1 MRQATAGEKPARC
14 NWRKPMQQRRPSVTK
29 NKQINNFKTEFNQ
42 EGNLGG
48 VMLVKGEREE
58 KKERVQER
66 NTWKQANK

>member
-1 MRQATAGEKPARC
+1 
-14 NWRKPMQQRRPSVTK
+14 MQQRRPSVTK

-58 KKERVQER
+58 KKERV
-66 NTWKQANK
+66 